1 MGVLCGIGL
10 SNWLTLHTAH
20 LEAIR
25 VTMEIK
31 SLQIQ
36 KELKSPPTESR
47 PSTSPTATRA
57 KEGARLPTSPQV
69 TCGQSDES
77 SPVFAGLNTER
88 RMLQWNTNT

>member
-1 MGVLCGIGL
+1 MGVHCGIGL
-10 SNWLTLHTAH
+10 TNWLTLHTAH

-36 KELKSPPTESR
+36 KELKSPPT
-47 PSTSPTATRA
+47 
-57 KEGARLPTSPQV
+57 ARLPTSPQV